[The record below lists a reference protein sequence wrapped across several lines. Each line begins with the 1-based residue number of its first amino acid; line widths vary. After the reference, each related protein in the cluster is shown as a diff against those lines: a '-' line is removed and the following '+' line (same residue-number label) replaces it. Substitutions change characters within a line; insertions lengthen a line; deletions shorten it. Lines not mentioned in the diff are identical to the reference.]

1 MTTKTNSASEHLITL
16 RPDIIGAMLPRNGK
30 EQREL
35 FLAGTIRN
43 PHHSYDKLAHDYAT
57 PMKTIVETG
66 EQVTEE
72 IGPESKHRAIYDET
86 IETYVDTNELMY
98 FMNEY
103 NQTIDPVK
111 KQQYRDEIMK
121 LNIELHGAPVEREY
135 HHVLASYL
143 DKIDVKD
150 LTGRALV
157 VYQELLGALPIADT
171 LEDPGGY
178 APKLE
183 TMAWMHQMV
192 ETLYG
197 GMLAHVENNRT
208 YNPKQLRD
216 LFEQVMSNEFEDA
229 ATGWEVV
236 IEPAKSIVVKARD
249 KKIVIPEDRDEVT
262 SEQAKD
268 LIVHEIGV
276 HMLRA
281 LYGYDSDVA
290 PLAVGLTGAGDSEE
304 GLAMVTQQARVGT
317 YVEAGHGL
325 YLVASLAHFEQTD
338 FRDTFE
344 LMWRIGALAACK
356 DGMLNDVQIEKARG
370 TAYALCMRIFRGTDD
385 IPWFKD
391 LQYYNG
397 TANVWKQLDAICGDD
412 FQYQL
417 MLIGKTD
424 VTNPLHRRTVL
435 ESHSS

>member
-1 MTTKTNSASEHLITL
+1 MTAKINTASESLITL
-16 RPDIIGAMLPRNGK
+16 RPDIIGAMVPRNAK

-35 FLAGTIRN
+35 FLAGAVRN
-43 PHHSYDKLAHDYAT
+43 PRHSYDKLAYDYAA
-57 PMKTIVETG
+57 PMKTILETG

-86 IETYVDTNELMY
+86 VETYIDTNELMY

-103 NQTIDPVK
+103 NQTADSAK

-121 LNIELHGAPVEREY
+121 LNVELHGAPVEREY
-135 HHVLASYL
+135 HHVLASFL
-143 DKIDVKD
+143 DKIDTKS
-150 LTGRALV
+150 LTGRALAI
-157 VYQELLGALPIADT
+157 YQELLGAMPIADT

-178 APKLE
+178 EPKPE
-183 TMAWMHQMV
+183 TMAWMQQMV
-192 ETLYG
+192 ESLYG
-197 GMLAHVENNRT
+197 GMLAHVEDGRIYT
-208 YNPKQLRD
+208 AEQLRD
-216 LFEQVMSNEFEDA
+216 VFEQVIRSEFEEVAVD
-229 ATGWEVV
+229 WQVV

-249 KKIVIPEDRDEVT
+249 KKIVIPEDRADVT

-268 LIVHEIGV
+268 LVVHEIGV

-281 LYGYDSDVA
+281 IYGYDSDVA

-304 GLAMVTQQARVGT
+304 GLAMATQQARTGA

-325 YLVASLAHFEQTD
+325 YLVASLAYFEQTD

-344 LMWRIGALAACK
+344 LVWRIGALAGSK
-356 DGMLNDVQIEKARG
+356 DGTLSEEQIEKARS
-370 TAYALCMRIFRGTDD
+370 TAYNQCMRIFRGTDD

-417 MLIGKTD
+417 MLMGKID
-424 VTNPLHRRTVL
+424 VTNPVHRRTVL